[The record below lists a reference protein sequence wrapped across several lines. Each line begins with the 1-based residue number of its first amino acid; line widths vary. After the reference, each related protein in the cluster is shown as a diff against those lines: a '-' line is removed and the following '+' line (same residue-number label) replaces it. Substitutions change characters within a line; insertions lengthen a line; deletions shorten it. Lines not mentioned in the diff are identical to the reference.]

1 MDSAQRKAPAL
12 PLAAKSPRDVFLLA
26 LLMVAADALFLA
38 WRGYPQNR
46 VALDA
51 ALIAIAALMLP
62 ALAQRANAP
71 GEIAAPMSPGAAISR
86 LTSFEDYWTLA
97 IFTSFLALYA
107 ITSSLDTPY
116 NEQVR
121 QAVAFLHGHTYI
133 DAPSTFL
140 EHAQVGPYSY
150 ALHPPLPAILLMPL
164 AAIWGMQTN
173 QAAFCVVVGAA
184 DVALAWRLL
193 GRFRLDFNARIW
205 LTIFFGAGTILWYE
219 TIVGTT
225 WALPMVV
232 SVFFTLA
239 TLIEVFGSARPLW
252 LGVFA
257 GLASLARYDLA
268 LAAPVY
274 AALAYIKGRK
284 LRELLWMAPGFAMVG
299 MVFIGLNEARYGSIF
314 DQGLHFI
321 PNVHV
326 NPIFGLRYLPGN
338 LYTIFFMAPALN
350 DRFPYVHPVF
360 TGQAL
365 TLTSPAF
372 VLALRASFRR
382 MVPVLMGLSAFV
394 VSIPSLLCYANGFA
408 QFGTRH
414 YLQAFPFLLVMMAV
428 GMRRRAD
435 QLTKILIV
443 TSLILIAFGVWH
455 VRLYGFG

>member
-1 MDSAQRKAPAL
+1 MDSEQRIAPAL
-12 PLAAKSPRDVFLLA
+12 PLTAKSPRGVFLLA
-26 LLMVAADALFLA
+26 LLLVGCDALFLA

-46 VALDA
+46 IGLAA
-51 ALIAIAALMLP
+51 ALIAIAALTLP
-62 ALAQRANAP
+62 ALARRAD
-71 GEIAAPMSPGAAISR
+71 GRGVLRETLIR
-86 LTSFEDYWTLA
+86 LTSFEGYWTLA
-97 IFTSFLALYA
+97 TFTVFLALYA
-107 ITSSLDTPY
+107 ITSFLDTPY

-164 AAIWGMQTN
+164 AAIWGMETN

-193 GRFRLDFNARIW
+193 GRFRLDFNTRIW

-252 LGVFA
+252 LGLFA

-268 LAAPVY
+268 FAAPIY
-274 AALAYIKGRK
+274 AALAYLKGRR
-284 LRELLWMAPGFAMVG
+284 LRELLWMAPGFALVG
-299 MVFIGLNEARYGSIF
+299 VVFVGLNEARYQSFF
-314 DQGLHFI
+314 DLGVALTGPKNAPAFAA
-321 PNVHV
+321 
-326 NPIFGLRYLPGN
+326 RYLPRN
-338 LYTIFFMAPALN
+338 LYTVFFMAPTV
-350 DRFPYVHPVF
+350 DGRFPYIHPIF
-360 TGQAL
+360 AGQAL

-382 MVPVLMGLSAFV
+382 AVPVLMGLAAIT

-414 YLQAFPFLLVMMAV
+414 YLQAFPFLLIMMAM
-428 GMRRRAD
+428 GTRRRAD
-435 QLTKILIV
+435 QLTRILIV
-443 TSLILIAFGVWH
+443 TSVILIAFGVWH
-455 VRLYGFG
+455 IRLYGFG

>member
-1 MDSAQRKAPAL
+1 MDSEQRKASAL
-12 PLAAKSPRDVFLLA
+12 HLTTKSPRDVFLLA
-26 LLMVAADALFLA
+26 LLLVGCDALFLA
-38 WRGYPQNR
+38 WRGRPQNQ
-46 VALDA
+46 VALGA
-51 ALIAIAALMLP
+51 ALIAIAALTLP
-62 ALAQRANAP
+62 PLAHRADERGVLRAVL
-71 GEIAAPMSPGAAISR
+71 AR
-86 LTSFEDYWTLA
+86 LTSGEGYWTLA
-97 IFTSFLALYA
+97 IFTVFLTLYA
-107 ITSSLDTPY
+107 ITSPLDTPY

-164 AAIWGMQTN
+164 VAIWGMETN

-193 GRFRLDFNARIW
+193 GRFRLDLNARIW

-225 WALPMVV
+225 WALPIVV

-239 TLIEVFGSARPLW
+239 TLIEAFGSARPLW

-268 LAAPVY
+268 FAAPIY
-274 AALAYIKGRK
+274 AALAYLKGRT
-284 LRELLWMAPGFAMVG
+284 LRELLWMAPGFALVG
-299 MVFIGLNEARYGSIF
+299 VVFVGLNEARYQSFF
-314 DQGLHFI
+314 DLGIALTGPKHAPAFAA
-321 PNVHV
+321 H
-326 NPIFGLRYLPGN
+326 YLPGN
-338 LYTIFFMAPALN
+338 LYTVFFMAPTV
-350 DRFPYVHPVF
+350 DGRFPYIHPIFV
-360 TGQAL
+360 GQAL

-382 MVPVLMGLSAFV
+382 VVPVLMGLAAIV

-428 GMRRRAD
+428 GTHRRAD
-435 QLTKILIV
+435 QLTRILII
-443 TSLILIAFGVWH
+443 TSVILIAFGVWH
-455 VRLYGFG
+455 IRLYGFG